1 MPKAIE
7 INGLTK
13 KFTQRG
19 EVVAVDNL
27 TLDVQEGEIFGFLG
41 PNGAGKTTTIKML
54 LGLIFPT
61 SGTASVLGRPA
72 GDIEM
77 KRQVSYLPESPYFY
91 DHLTGGEL
99 LDFYARL
106 FKLPREVR
114 ERRVDELMDLV
125 GLKNDKLKQLKQ
137 YSKGMLQRIGIAQ
150 ALINDPKLLI
160 FDEPTS
166 GLDPVAHIEIRNLI
180 VSLRD
185 QGKTVF
191 LSSHQLSDVELVCDR
206 VAILNYG
213 RLVRTGRVLELIEGS
228 RTEIIAEGVSA
239 GGVDQLR
246 KLAPEL
252 AQKDGVITLYHEH
265 VDEVN
270 QIIDAVRANGGR
282 LVSVVPQRRRLE
294 DIFVETIGGLEGGR
308 RIGSFNELSTGGKE

>member
-1 MPKAIE
+1 MATAID
-7 INGLTK
+7 IHGLTK
-13 KFTQRG
+13 KFLQRG
-19 EVVAVDNL
+19 EVVAVDHL
-27 TLDVQEGEIFGFLG
+27 TLEVQEGEIFGFLG

-61 SGTASVLGRPA
+61 SGSASVLGRPA
-72 GDIEM
+72 GDTEM
-77 KRQVSYLPESPYFY
+77 KRQISYLPESPYFY

-99 LDFYARL
+99 LDFYGRL
-106 FKLPREVR
+106 FKLPKDVR
-114 ERRVDELMDLV
+114 QRRVDELMELV
-125 GLKNDKLKQLKQ
+125 GLKNDKMKQLKQ

-150 ALINDPKLLI
+150 ALVNDPKLLI

-180 VSLRD
+180 VSLKD

-213 RLVRTGRVLELIEGS
+213 RLVRTGRVIELVEGG
-228 RTEIIAEGVSA
+228 RTQIVAEGVSPQ
-239 GGVDQLR
+239 GVEKIRAMVPD
-246 KLAPEL
+246 L
-252 AQKDGVITLYHEH
+252 AQQNGVITCYRED

-270 QIIDAVRANGGR
+270 RLVDIVRAEGGR

-294 DIFVETIGGLEGGR
+294 DIFVETIGGLGPGR
-308 RIGSFNELSTGGKE
+308 RIGTFNELSAGGNA

>member
-1 MPKAIE
+1 MPTAIQ
-7 INGLTK
+7 ISGLTK
-13 KFTQRG
+13 KFFQRG

-27 TLDVQEGEIFGFLG
+27 NLEVEEGEIFGFLG

-61 SGTASVLGRPA
+61 SGSATVLGRPA

-99 LDFYARL
+99 LDFYGRL
-106 FKLPREVR
+106 FALPDAVR
-114 ERRVDELMDLV
+114 KQRVDELVELV

-150 ALINDPKLLI
+150 ALVNDPKLLI

-185 QGKTVF
+185 KGKTVF

-206 VAILNYG
+206 VAILNFG
-213 RLVRTGRVLELIEGS
+213 RLVKTGKVTELIEGS
-228 RTEIIAEGVSA
+228 RTEIIARGVSDSGIA
-239 GGVDQLR
+239 ALRQLS
-246 KLAPEL
+246 PEL
-252 AQKDGVITLYHEH
+252 VQKDGYVTLVQE
-265 VDEVN
+265 DSAIVN
-270 QIIDAVRANGGR
+270 QIVDIVRQHEGVV
-282 LVSVVPQRRRLE
+282 VSVVPQRRRLE
-294 DIFVETIGGLEGGR
+294 DIFVETVGIGTGR
-308 RIGSFNELSTGGKE
+308 TIGTFNELTGGRA